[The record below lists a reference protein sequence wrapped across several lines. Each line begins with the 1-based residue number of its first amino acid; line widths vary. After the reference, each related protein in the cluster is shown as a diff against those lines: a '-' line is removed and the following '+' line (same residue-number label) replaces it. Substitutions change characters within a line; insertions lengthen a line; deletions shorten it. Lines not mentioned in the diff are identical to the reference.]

1 MQFTLGRLLGINTAL
16 TCMALVALLVACG
29 DDQEPMPAATFLLSQ
44 APPSTVED
52 YMLFAQEFSD
62 GAAEI
67 DKFIGAFSEA
77 IRLDPNDSTHISHI
91 NPAGRTV
98 ISNRTA

>member
-16 TCMALVALLVACG
+16 TCLALAAVLAACG
-29 DDQEPMPAATFLLSQ
+29 DDPTPTPTATFLLSE

-52 YMLFAQEFSD
+52 YMLFVQEFSD

-77 IRLDPNDSTHISHI
+77 I
-91 NPAGRTV
+91 
-98 ISNRTA
+98 